1 MASAKDR
8 KEELEDRIMS
18 ELYEALADLLEYP
31 GNDWN
36 PKVGLRR
43 LSLKGQRPGISF
55 AFAEFRRKTEG
66 FTVADLQELY
76 TRTFDLNPVCALE
89 VGYHLFGENYKRG
102 IFLANLRETET
113 PFALGQERQLPDY
126 LPVLLR
132 LLGKLDDEEL
142 RGSLITECLL
152 PAIEKMLVTFGQSEN
167 PYRELIQTVGIAL
180 KLEIDAGMDHCCEVA
195 AVT

>member
-1 MASAKDR
+1 MRHERAQVYS
-8 KEELEDRIMS
+8 
-18 ELYEALADLLEYP
+18 ALADLLEYP
-31 GNDWN
+31 GDDWVA
-36 PKVGLRR
+36 KVELRR
-43 LSLKGQRPGISF
+43 LSLKGQSPGISF
-55 AFAEFRRKTEG
+55 AFAEFCRKTEG
-66 FTVADLQELY
+66 FTVAELQELY

-142 RGSLITECLL
+142 RGALITECLL
-152 PAIEKMLVTFGQSEN
+152 PAIDKMLVTFGQSEN
-167 PYRELIQTVGIAL
+167 PYRELIQTVGVAL
-180 KLEIDAGMDHCCEVA
+180 KLEINASVDHCCEVA
-195 AVT
+195 AVI